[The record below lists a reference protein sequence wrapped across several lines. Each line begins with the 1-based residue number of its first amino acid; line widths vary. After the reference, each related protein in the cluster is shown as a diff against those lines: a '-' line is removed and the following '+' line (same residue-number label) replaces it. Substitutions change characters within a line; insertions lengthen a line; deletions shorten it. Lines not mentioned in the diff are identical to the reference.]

1 VPLNVLLLGPQ
12 GAGKGTQA
20 KRIASE
26 YGIAHISTG
35 DRLRAEAQSGSEL
48 GQRVAPIMEAG
59 ELVPDELMIDLIRDW
74 ITREDAREGFVLDGF
89 PRTLPQ
95 AQALDEML
103 ADVDRPLS
111 IILELQVP
119 DQVARE
125 RMLKRAAA
133 ENRADDTPE
142 AIDRRLELYHEKTR
156 PISDHYYTT
165 HKLVGVHGDRSVNE
179 VWAEIQEALEQA
191 NGREAA

>member
-26 YGIAHISTG
+26 YGVAHISTG
-35 DRLRAEAQSGSEL
+35 DRLRAEAESGSPL
-48 GQRVAPIMEAG
+48 GQRVAPIMESG
-59 ELVPDELMIDLIRDW
+59 ELVSDELMIELIRDW
-74 ITREDAREGFVLDGF
+74 ISREDAQEGFVLDGF

-103 ADVDRPLS
+103 AEVDRPLS

-119 DQVARE
+119 DDVARE

-133 ENRADDTPE
+133 EGRADDTPE

-165 HKLVGVHGDRSVNE
+165 HKLVGVHGERAIED
-179 VWAEIQEALEQA
+179 VWAEIQEALETV
-191 NGREAA
+191 AARA